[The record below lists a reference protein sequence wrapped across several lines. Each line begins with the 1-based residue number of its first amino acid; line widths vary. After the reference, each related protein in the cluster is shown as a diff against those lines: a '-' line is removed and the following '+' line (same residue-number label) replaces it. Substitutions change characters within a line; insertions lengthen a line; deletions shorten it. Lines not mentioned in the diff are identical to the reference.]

1 MKNCLY
7 VFVMFSLICGLFTG
21 LWAEQI
27 IPINTYSDS
36 VIKFPGASM
45 VRRDVNENSPHEW
58 TIRNIPEFAFRGD
71 TTELYWDDGSAEAYY
86 LVQGFPGQH
95 DRMAVRFGL
104 PCSPP
109 MKLIGGRF
117 YSSYGNIVFQSFSVC
132 PDAGGYPDVFHPI
145 SKVDSVYGGSPGW
158 GSVGFR
164 GALFDSSDIWAVIH
178 WFPGHLVG
186 IGADSSAPDS
196 NSYWCNDPYL
206 TWDQWTA
213 TDWMMRLYVAAADTH
228 DVTTVAI
235 LDPPDRYHPGYTAH
249 PTAIFG
255 NCGLNAETFGIT
267 FDIIDSLGS
276 TVYTSTNS
284 ITLTSCEVETVT
296 FVPQWVGINEGT
308 YTYRAY
314 TSLIGDDDFTNDTIS
329 MQGLCTREII
339 ITYCRDYTDLGM
351 GMSNSVT
358 NRKFLVRMTPP
369 VSPSF
374 YIQRAQIFL
383 IEGDAPLEYVC
394 VCPDDGTGL
403 PDTTTILAIAYNIS
417 TSAMTWATA
426 DFGEVEVTQPGDLW
440 VIAKWSDG
448 PDEYHIGY
456 EDGIPA
462 TGRSWNYH
470 VNGGSG
476 VLYCEGVPPYNRE
489 WYFRLI
495 IAVPPGYLGQTDI
508 AHHPAILSFNY
519 NYSSLLAFS
528 SEKHIIKQTGNK
540 IGKKLST
547 IITESTPDEFI
558 PVFLMLAKQINSG
571 YFISR
576 AEQMTKS
583 ERRQFV
589 ISECKLL
596 ALETQKDILTYLKN
610 KESEG
615 KVIDIV
621 SSWST
626 NAIGLRVKPDVIS
639 ELARRSDVYQ
649 IGYSQPLTL
658 VDEDRVEESNY
669 KTIEFIP
676 DNGRE
681 ITWGIAK
688 INADDVWALGY
699 TGSGIVVGHMDSGV
713 KYDHPDLADH
723 MWDGSGIG
731 YPNHG
736 YDFSHNDN
744 DPMDTNGHGTATAGI
759 LAGDGTNGSNTGVA
773 PDAQIMAIQIYPG
786 NVSTWIRAV
795 DFALENDADLLSCS
809 VGWRDPDSLTKELC
823 RNMSDVVYAA
833 GIVWCCAAGNFS
845 SHYPIPQDIIAPS
858 CCPGP
863 WYAPNGGNGAIIA
876 VGASDSLD
884 DIASWSAYGPTAWN
898 KPPYN
903 DYPYPPGLMK
913 PDVAAPGV
921 SCKTLTLGGGYNPGT
936 SGTSIAQPHV
946 AGTVALMLSKQPSL
960 TPRQIDSL
968 IQTAAIDIEIAG
980 RDSLSG
986 AGRIDALGAVNAISE
1001 GAKWAQLWVINQST
1015 TTSNLLVTDITK
1027 AQNSPW
1033 IISASPSEFS
1043 VPVDD
1048 SQRVWVTVDT
1058 TGQGLTWEQYY
1069 YDTLL
1074 IWSNATNANPERVP
1088 VVLVMATV
1096 GIEEQKK
1103 TTQLPVANAFCNIS
1117 PNPSR
1122 DKIDIRFSIG
1132 QSAERAE
1139 LKIFNAAGRLVRQYD
1154 YSTIRLLD
1162 QITWD
1167 TKDDRGRKVP
1177 AGVYFVRLMTSGQT
1191 YTEKVI
1197 LLK

>member
-27 IPINTYSDS
+27 IPINTHSDS
-36 VIKFPGASM
+36 VIKFPGASIA
-45 VRRDVNENSPHEW
+45 RRYVDENSPSEW
-58 TIRNIPEFAFRGD
+58 AIHNIPRPWFRGD

-117 YSSYGNIVFQSFSVC
+117 YSSYGDIVFQSFSVC

-186 IGADSSAPDS
+186 IGADSSAPDC

-206 TWDQWTA
+206 TWNQWTA
-213 TDWMMRLYVAAADTH
+213 TDWMIRLYVAAADTH

-235 LDPPDRYHPGYTAH
+235 LDPPDRYHPGYTAD

-255 NCGLNAETFGIT
+255 NCGLNTETFNVT

-284 ITLTSCEVETVT
+284 ITLISCEVETVT
-296 FVPQWVGINEGT
+296 FVPQWVGVNEGT
-308 YTYRAY
+308 YIYRAY
-314 TSLIGDDDFTNDTIS
+314 TSLIGDDDFTNDTIC

-339 ITYCRDYTDLGM
+339 ITYCHDYTDLGM
-351 GMSNSVT
+351 AWAGSVT
-358 NRKFLVRMTPP
+358 NRKFMVRMTPP

-394 VCPDDGTGL
+394 VCPDNGTGL
-403 PDTTTILAIAYNIS
+403 PDTTTILAITHNIS

-440 VIAKWSDG
+440 VIAKWPDG
-448 PDEYHIGY
+448 PGIPHIGY
-456 EDGIPA
+456 EDGTPA
-462 TGRSWNYH
+462 TGRSWVYY
-470 VNGGSG
+470 VDGGSS

-495 IAVPPGYLGQTDI
+495 IAVPPGYSGQTDI
-508 AHHPAILSFNY
+508 AHYPAMLNFNY
-519 NYSSLLAFS
+519 NYSSFLAS
-528 SEKHIIKQTGNK
+528 SLEKHIIKQTGNK
-540 IGKKLST
+540 IGEKLST
-547 IITESTPDEFI
+547 IIAESTPDEFI
-558 PVFLMLAKQINSG
+558 PVFLMLTKQLNPG

-596 ALETQKDILTYLKN
+596 ALETQKDILSYLKN

-615 KVIDIV
+615 KVINIV
-621 SSWST
+621 PSWST

-658 VDEDRVEESNY
+658 ADGGRVEESNY

-681 ITWGIAK
+681 IPWGIDK

-773 PDAQIMAIQIYPG
+773 PDAQIMAIKIYPG

-833 GIVWCCAAGNFS
+833 GLVWCCAAGNFS
-845 SHYPIPQDIIAPS
+845 SHYPVPQDIIAPS

-884 DIASWSAYGPTAWN
+884 SIASWSAYGPTAWN
-898 KPPYN
+898 KFPYN

-921 SCKTLTLGGGYNPGT
+921 YCKTISLGTGYHET

-946 AGTVALMLSKQPSL
+946 AGTVALMLSKNPAL

-968 IQTAAIDIEIAG
+968 IQTAAADIEIAG

-986 AGRIDALGAVNAISE
+986 AGRIDALVAVNAISE

-1015 TTSNLLVTDITK
+1015 TTSNLQIADITK

-1033 IISASPSEFS
+1033 IVSASPSEFS

-1048 SQRVWVTVDT
+1048 SQNVWVTVDT
-1058 TGQGLTWEQYY
+1058 TGQGLTWGQYY

-1103 TTQLPVANAFCNIS
+1103 TTQLPMANTLYHTS
-1117 PNPSR
+1117 PNPFKSATNISYTVAKESR
-1122 DKIDIRFSIG
+1122 VDLVVYDV
-1132 QSAERAE
+1132 
-1139 LKIFNAAGRLVRQYD
+1139 LGRHITTLVSENLEPGFYEM
-1154 YSTIRLLD
+1154 
-1162 QITWD
+1162 TWSG
-1167 TKDDRGRKVP
+1167 KDNKGRRVP
-1177 AGVYFVRLMTSGQT
+1177 DGVYFVRLIRSDECFTK
-1191 YTEKVI
+1191 KVI